1 MYIAF
6 DPAKNAR
13 NIRER
18 DLSFER
24 VAEFDFETALLWED
38 VRKAYPEP
46 RYVALGQIGGRLHVL
61 CFTPIREG
69 IRVISLR
76 KANPREVSH
85 YEAAR

>member
-1 MYIAF
+1 MHIAF

-46 RYVALGQIGGRLHVL
+46 RYVALGQIDGRLHVR

>member
-1 MYIAF
+1 MGC
-6 DPAKNAR
+6 
-13 NIRER
+13 
-18 DLSFER
+18 
-24 VAEFDFETALLWED
+24 VG
-38 VRKAYPEP
+38 KAYLEP
-46 RYVALGQIGGRLHVL
+46 RYVVLGQIDGRLHVL